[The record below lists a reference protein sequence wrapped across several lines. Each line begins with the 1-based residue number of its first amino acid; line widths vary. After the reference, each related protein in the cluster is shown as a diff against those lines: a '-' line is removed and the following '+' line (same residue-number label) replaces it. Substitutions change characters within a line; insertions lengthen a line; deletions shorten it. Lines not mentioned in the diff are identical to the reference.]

1 MHHTPGKAILT
12 LLVAALA
19 GLSLSAQVRRPQK
32 TQAELERSYA
42 DKLEQSW
49 FVDGGWTDDYDLARK
64 RAAAQNKFIFAYFTR
79 TYAP

>member
-1 MHHTPGKAILT
+1 MHHTPSKAILT

-19 GLSLSAQVRRPQK
+19 GLSLSAQVRRPHK
-32 TQAELERSYA
+32 TQAELE
-42 DKLEQSW
+42 KQSW

>member
-1 MHHTPGKAILT
+1 MHHAPGKAILT